1 MSQHAKLPP
10 LTQWN
15 FWLGVVICVVNIGG
29 FVFGTWYLMDVLED
43 EQQVPLA
50 RFNVQGQLQQ
60 TDVAAIR
67 EAILAQPLGSF
78 FTADVD
84 QIRARIE
91 ALPWV
96 KQASLRKVWPDRLSV
111 HVTEQTPIAHWN
123 GDRLLNAEG
132 DVFSAELDTR
142 KLPQALPQ
150 LFGPEREVE
159 QTLTAYR
166 DLQGLLSLNGLS
178 ISALRLTDRFSV
190 NVVLTSGI
198 ELKLGREATAERIK
212 RFIDLLPKIKSH
224 PNNEKQRIEAVDLR
238 YDTGVAV
245 SWQPKEAEES

>member
-1 MSQHAKLPP
+1 MGRNSKLPP
-10 LTQWN
+10 VSQWN
-15 FWLGVVICVVNIGG
+15 FWSGVVICIITIGG
-29 FVFGTWYLMDVLED
+29 FVLGTWYLMNVLED

-50 RFNVQGQLQQ
+50 RFSVQGELVQ
-60 TDVAAIR
+60 TDVVAIR
-67 EAILAQPLGSF
+67 NAILAEPLGSF

-84 QIRARIE
+84 RIRTRIE

-111 HVTEQTPIAHWN
+111 YVTEQNPLAHWN
-123 GDRLLNAEG
+123 GDRLLNADGE
-132 DVFSAELDTR
+132 VFSAELDET
-142 KLPQALPQ
+142 KLSKALPH

-166 DLQGLLSLNGLS
+166 DLQGLLTLNGLS

-190 NVVLTSGI
+190 SLVLKSGI
-198 ELKLGREATAERIK
+198 ELKLGREATAERVK

-224 PNNEKQRIEAVDLR
+224 PNNEKQRIEVVDLR

-245 SWQPKEAEES
+245 SWQPKEAKES

>member
-1 MSQHAKLPP
+1 MSRKSKLPP
-10 LTQWN
+10 ISQWN
-15 FWLGVVICVVNIGG
+15 FWLGVVICIITMGG

-50 RFNVQGQLQQ
+50 RFNVQGELLQ
-60 TDVAAIR
+60 TDLAAIR
-67 EAILAQPLGSF
+67 QAILAEPLGSF

-84 QIRARIE
+84 KIRSRIE

-111 HVTEQTPIAHWN
+111 HVTEQKPLAHWN
-123 GDRLLNAEG
+123 GDRLLNVEG
-132 DVFSAELDTR
+132 EVFNAELNES
-142 KLPQALPQ
+142 KLKQPLPQ

-166 DLQGLLSLNGLS
+166 DLQGLLALNDLG

-190 NVVLTSGI
+190 SLVLKSGI
-198 ELKLGREATAERIK
+198 ELKLGREATAERVK

-224 PNNEKQRIEAVDLR
+224 PNNEKQRIEVVDLR

-245 SWQPKEAEES
+245 SWQPKEAKES

>member
-1 MSQHAKLPP
+1 MAAEQRLKLV
-10 LTQWN
+10 N
-15 FWLGVVICVVNIGG
+15 FWSGVIVFCLTLIGLGVGIYQLNE
-29 FVFGTWYLMDVLED
+29 VLTD
-43 EQQVPLA
+43 EQQVPIASLS
-50 RFNVQGQLQQ
+50 VQGELIY
-60 TDVAAIR
+60 TDKSEIR
-67 EAILAQPLGSF
+67 QALLSKPLGSF